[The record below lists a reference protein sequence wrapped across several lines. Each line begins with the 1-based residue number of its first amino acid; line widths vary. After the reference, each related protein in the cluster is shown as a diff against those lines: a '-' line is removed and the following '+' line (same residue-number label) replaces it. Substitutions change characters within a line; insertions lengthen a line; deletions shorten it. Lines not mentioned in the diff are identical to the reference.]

1 MKALLQT
8 VIVLLNAPRLLPHLV
23 LFLLSDAKN
32 PIHRDLE
39 RWKLSYLKGRDFG
52 SVRAV
57 SFLLVFQP
65 EFRNLFYLRYG
76 IVGKLLSFILPP
88 MESLYL
94 ATKDVGP
101 GLFVQHGFAT
111 ILLAKK
117 VGSNCWI
124 NQQVTVGYDAHHGC
138 PTIGDDVTINAGAK
152 IIGGVTIG
160 DRVVI
165 GANAVVV
172 RDVPSDVTVVG
183 VPGRIVRRNG
193 IRVDEKL

>member
-1 MKALLQT
+1 M
-8 VIVLLNAPRLLPHLV
+8 IILLNFPRLWPHLV
-23 LFLLSDAKN
+23 VFLSLSTKN
-32 PIHRDLE
+32 PIHEDLE
-39 RWKLSYLKGRDFG
+39 RWKTSYLKGKKIG
-52 SVRAV
+52 AIKAIL
-57 SFLLVFQP
+57 FLLVFQP
-65 EFRNLFYLRYG
+65 EFRNLFYLRCG
-76 IVGKLLSFILPP
+76 HIGKLLALCLPP
-88 MESLYL
+88 MDTLFL

-138 PTIGDDVTINAGAK
+138 PTIGNDVTINAGAK

-172 RDVPSDVTVVG
+172 RNVPSDVTVVG